1 MKTNRPHFS
10 LIRQSSAWLP
20 LALSLAAMLLIAS
33 HVAVYGIVHQADE
46 ETAARIFQIMMLIQL
61 PIGAYFLFKWLP
73 KQPKEA
79 LLILAL
85 QAILWL
91 AAVASVIILE
101 SL

>member
-1 MKTNRPHFS
+1 
-10 LIRQSSAWLP
+10 
-20 LALSLAAMLLIAS
+20 MLLIAS

-61 PIGAYFLFKWLP
+61 PIGAFFLFKWLP